1 MGTASPYTILGLKP
15 GASRRDVRNA
25 YRKLVKKYHPDVNQ
39 SPGAAEKFIE
49 ITQAYNTLLEP
60 EPKVYKRDSDYE
72 RAKDILR
79 KDREKVKSRERAR
92 IRKEQEARERYR
104 KSGWYDLVLLGRYLL
119 HAILPLLAIVATIL
133 PVILGILVEPVVF
146 LATIFLS
153 IMGIFGA
160 WHIYKGRKTWF
171 ALGSFNTTRS
181 DLLNFIRKPPVH
193 ATKDYCCYVKGRKA
207 DGKSFRIRMV
217 RVMNIK
223 TISYGAMN
231 HSARYTNKTSEVVI
245 PRSARAE
252 FVHRICSMVKV
263 AVILSFLVFFP
274 LTGWLWRLVFGIA
287 AASIASFF
295 ILKIT
300 RVHSK
305 TSYLVTPALII
316 KLTVWIAVLFSI
328 SQRGPGFDISLGEY
342 SYIAIAGLLFLLD
355 MVFDLVFGL
364 FPFYRRL
371 FVPVIPQGKTMNSL
385 YSEGYQNYI
394 EFPFYSVL
402 QPFYAWIS

>member
-1 MGTASPYTILGLKP
+1 MGTASSYTILGLKP
-15 GASRRDVRNA
+15 GASRQEIRNA
-25 YRKLVKKYHPDVNQ
+25 YRKLVKRYHPDVNQ

-49 ITQAYNTLLEP
+49 ITKAYDTLLEP
-60 EPKVYKRDSDYE
+60 ETKVYKRDRDYE
-72 RAKDILR
+72 RAKDILH
-79 KDREKVKSRERAR
+79 KEREKAQARERAR
-92 IRKEQEARERYR
+92 LRKEKEARQRYR
-104 KSGWYDLVLLGRYLL
+104 KSGWYDLELLGRYLL
-119 HAILPLLAIVATIL
+119 QAILPLIAISAAIL
-133 PVILGILVEPVVF
+133 PVILGLLVEPVMF
-146 LATIFLS
+146 PATIFLS
-153 IMGIFGA
+153 IMGVFGT
-160 WHIYKGRKTWF
+160 WHIYKRRKSWF
-171 ALGSFNTTRS
+171 ALGRFNTTRS

-223 TISYGAMN
+223 TISYGAMD
-231 HSARYTNKTSEVVI
+231 HSSQYTNKISEVVI

-252 FVHRICSMVKV
+252 FIHRICSMVKV

-274 LTGWLWRLVFGIA
+274 LSGWMWRLVFGIA
-287 AASIASFF
+287 AAAVASFF
-295 ILKIT
+295 ILKMT

-342 SYIAIAGLLFLLD
+342 RYIVIAGLLFLLD

-364 FPFYRRL
+364 FPFYRRM
-371 FVPVIPQGKTMNSL
+371 FVPVISQGKTMNNL
-385 YSEGYQNYI
+385 YGEGYQNYI
-394 EFPFYSVL
+394 EYPFYSVL
-402 QPFYAWIS
+402 RPFYAWIS